1 MLKIGLVGCGGM
13 GTMHSSCYQELK
25 DYAAVAAVSD
35 VNPDTAK
42 TIADRFGAAVFA
54 TADELIAHADI
65 DAVDICLPTYLH
77 TQYILQAMK
86 RNLAVMVEK
95 PVCINEE
102 EAQLLLQTQKETGS
116 QVMVGHVMR
125 YWDEYAWLKRV
136 FDTKQYGAI
145 ESASFK
151 RACARPRQKWWGKQ
165 EFSGGDPLDLHIHD
179 VDYIRYLLG
188 EPEKITTAAARD
200 DQGQIRHIFSTFE
213 YGNVVAAAEGCGDY
227 PEGFPFM
234 MNFIVKFE
242 QATAVFNSS
251 AVPALVVYT
260 KSDGK
265 IIPPIEHA
273 LNNKLDHNLNGQLN
287 ITDMSAY
294 YNELKYF
301 VKSLADG
308 TPFAISPLT
317 EAIRSARLV
326 WQEIRLCRME
336 PPVRPEA

>member
-1 MLKIGLVGCGGM
+1 MLKIGLIGCGGM

-25 DYAAVAAVSD
+25 DYATIVAVTD

-42 TIADRFGAAVFA
+42 TIADRFGAAIFA
-54 TADELIAHADI
+54 TADDLIAQADV
-65 DAVDICLPTYLH
+65 DAVDICLPTFLH
-77 TQYILQAMK
+77 TRYMIQAMK

-102 EAQLLLQTQKETGS
+102 EARLLLQTQVETGS
-116 QVMVGHVMR
+116 PVMVGHVMR

-136 FDTKQYGAI
+136 SDEKQYGAI

-151 RACARPRQKWWGKQ
+151 RACARPRQKWWGKK

-213 YGNVVAAAEGCGDY
+213 YGNTVAAAEGCGDY
-227 PEGFPFM
+227 PEGFPFTM
-234 MNFIVKFE
+234 SYIVKFD
-242 QATAVFNSS
+242 QATAVFDAS
-251 AVPALVVYT
+251 AAPTLVVYT
-260 KSDGK
+260 KNGGK
-265 IIPPIEHA
+265 IIPVVEHA
-273 LNNKLDHNLNGQLN
+273 LNNQLEHNMNGQLN
-287 ITDMSAY
+287 ITNMSAY

-301 VKSLADG
+301 VQSLTNG
-308 TPFAISPLT
+308 TPLAISPLA
-317 EAIRSARLV
+317 EAVRSARLV
-326 WQEIRLCRME
+326 WQEIQLCQKQL
-336 PPVRPEA
+336 PG